1 MHQRLT
7 LQLLAAG
14 FVDSGSGLMHRG
26 DSPRA
31 FALSVHPTAIV
42 SADAEIASTAEIGP
56 YCVIEGEVVI
66 GADTVIESH
75 ARIGSAYGRVRI
87 GEKNLIQCGAVLGG
101 PAQDY
106 SFDDGKTELVIGD
119 ENRIGEY
126 VSISLGTIKGGGTTR
141 TGDHCFIMAYAH
153 LGHDCQIADHVVI
166 TNSTQLAGHI
176 TVEHHALLSGLVGI
190 TQFVRIGAYSFLVAG
205 AFANKDILP
214 YTIAEGHWAT
224 PKAVNRVGLK
234 RAGFGPA
241 QRKNVEKAVRITLD
255 KSSTIDEVEKK
266 IRAECEIDEAVQH
279 LLSFI
284 AASDRGIARG

>member
-1 MHQRLT
+1 MHQRPAFL
-7 LQLLAAG
+7 LLATG
-14 FVDSGSGLMHRG
+14 FADSGSGLMRSG
-26 DSPRA
+26 NRPRD
-31 FALSVHPTAIV
+31 FHLSVHPTAIV
-42 SADAEIASTAEIGP
+42 SADAEITSTAEIGP
-56 YCVIEGEVVI
+56 YCVIEGAVII
-66 GADTVIESH
+66 GADTTVESH
-75 ARIGSAYGRVRI
+75 ARIGSAYGRVQI

-106 SFDDGKTELVIGD
+106 SFADGKTELVIGD

-126 VSISLGTIKGGGTTR
+126 VSVNLGTVKGGGTTR
-141 TGDHCFIMAYAH
+141 IGDHCFIMAYAH

-166 TNSTQLAGHI
+166 TNGTQLAGHV

-190 TQFVRIGAYSFLVAG
+190 TPFVRIGAYSFLVAG

-214 YTIAEGHWAT
+214 YTIAKGHWAA

-241 QRKNVEKAVRITLD
+241 ESKNIEKAIRIALD
-255 KSSTIDEVEKK
+255 MSATIEEVEQR
-266 IRAECEIDEAVQH
+266 IRAECELGEAVQH

-284 AASDRGIARG
+284 AASDRGVARG